1 MIELKLRNFGVSFF
15 VFSAHY
21 YFVKRERERDVNIYR
36 QVELDCLQIA
46 EIVMQRRKSR
56 RMI

>member
-1 MIELKLRNFGVSFF
+1 MIEWKLRNFGVLLFRC
-15 VFSAHY
+15 
-21 YFVKRERERDVNIYR
+21 VKRKRERDVNIYR